1 MLRISYTREETI
13 ELKICYPL
21 IVWYNNTY
29 MMSMRRRE
37 GIKLR
42 LSRLFKKLNP
52 VMAENIA
59 GYYVTYLE
67 DY

>member
-1 MLRISYTREETI
+1 MLRISYTREEAI
-13 ELKICYPL
+13 ELKTCYTF
-21 IVWYNNTY
+21 ITWYDNTH
-29 MMSMRRRE
+29 MMSIGMGQR
-37 GIKLR
+37 IKYKCPEI
-42 LSRLFKKLNP
+42 FKKLNP